1 MKKNYEDYGYKVKHG
16 ILAFQKGPLSQWW
29 GGGREGQKHDFT
41 YVSPF
46 HEGTKITFSSCE
58 QFMMFSKAMIFE
70 DFATAHKIM
79 EAISPKEQK
88 ALGRKVENFDG
99 KAWDEKKFEIVKIGN
114 ILKFS
119 QNPDL
124 MDFLVGTDGLK
135 LVEAAPWDKIWGCGT
150 DLEDPRTYSENM
162 WQGENLLGK
171 ALMEAR
177 QRIINVNNGEEV

>member
-29 GGGREGQKHDFT
+29 GGLEGQSSDFSYT
-41 YVSPF
+41 SPY
-46 HEGTKITFSSCE
+46 HEGTKITFNCCE
-58 QFMMFSKAMIFE
+58 QFMMFNKAMICG
-70 DFATAHKIM
+70 DSKSALAIM
-79 EAISPKEQK
+79 DEKSPKEQK
-88 ALGRKVENFDG
+88 ALGRKVDNFNEEEWN
-99 KAWDEKKFEIVKIGN
+99 KRKFDVVRIGN

-119 QNPDL
+119 QSPEL
-124 MDFLVGTDGLK
+124 MSFLVGTDGLS

-171 ALMEAR
+171 ALVEAR
-177 QRIINVNNGEEV
+177 ERIISVNNGEKV